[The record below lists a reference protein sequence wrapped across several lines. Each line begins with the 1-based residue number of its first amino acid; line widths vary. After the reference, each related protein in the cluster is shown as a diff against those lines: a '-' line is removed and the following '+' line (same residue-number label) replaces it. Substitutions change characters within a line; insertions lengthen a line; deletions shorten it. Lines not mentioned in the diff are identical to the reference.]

1 MLKVGITGG
10 IGSGKS
16 VVCQVFTAL
25 GIPVFNA
32 DDTARFLMENDA
44 ALMQSIRDLLG
55 NEAYKQGKLD
65 RAKVSAIVFKEPE
78 KLQQLNA
85 LVHPATI
92 SYSQQWFEKQ
102 QAPYVIKE
110 AAIFFES
117 GSYKDM
123 DVMVEVFA
131 PQELRIRR
139 AMKRSELTRAKVLA
153 IIAQQMDE
161 DEKRKRCDY
170 VIINDDVTA
179 VLPQVL
185 KLHEHLRQTTK
196 N

>member
-16 VVCQVFTAL
+16 FVCQVFNAL

-32 DDTARFLMENDA
+32 DDTARYLMENDA
-44 ALMQSIRDLLG
+44 ALIQGIRNLLG
-55 NEAYKQGKLD
+55 DDVYVAGKLD
-65 RAKVSAIVFKEPE
+65 RAKVSAIIFQSPE
-78 KLQQLNA
+78 KLQELNA

-92 SYSQQWFEKQ
+92 SYAKEWFEKQ
-102 QAPYVIKE
+102 QAPYVIME

-117 GSYKDM
+117 GSYTDM
-123 DVMVEVFA
+123 DVMIGVHA
-131 PQELRIRR
+131 PLELRIQR
-139 AMKRSELTRAKVLA
+139 AMKRNNLSREKVLS

-161 DEKRKRCDY
+161 DEKMKRCDH
-170 VIINDDVTA
+170 VIVNDDVTA

-185 KLHEHLRQTTK
+185 KLHEQLSK
-196 N
+196 